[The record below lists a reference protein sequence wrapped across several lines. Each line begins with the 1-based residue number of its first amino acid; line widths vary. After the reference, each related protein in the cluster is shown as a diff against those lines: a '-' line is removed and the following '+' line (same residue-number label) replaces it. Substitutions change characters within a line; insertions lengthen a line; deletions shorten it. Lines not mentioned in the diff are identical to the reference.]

1 MQGVDVVPAHGLLHP
16 IRGKKGYLWLLFG
29 RWYRCRSCSCWGAE
43 VLLLLIQPL
52 LDGRIVPEIF
62 LRSIVVA
69 AAVDVVT
76 DTHVVREGN
85 LSRLVDIT
93 GKAGLPA
100 ALRTSC
106 LAART
111 VFLKMESVSVH
122 DALFCGFLQMKTAI
136 CSLQFLQSCRNF
148 TFPVLRDC
156 KTAKTAGCNKGSSG
170 AVSGWRFII
179 VFIRFSRFI
188 IYDFLI
194 MPGLGLTQ

>member
-1 MQGVDVVPAHGLLHP
+1 MYIYLG
-16 IRGKKGYLWLLFG
+16 GKKRNPWFLFG
-29 RWYRCRSCSCWGAE
+29 QCSCWRSCSYRCAAKPF
-43 VLLLLIQPL
+43 LPIQSFF
-52 LDGRIVPEIF
+52 DSRIVPEVF
-62 LRSIVVA
+62 FRCV
-69 AAVDVVT
+69 VVT
-76 DTHVVREGN
+76 ATVDMVAHAYAVREGN

-156 KTAKTAGCNKGSSG
+156 KTAKTAGCNKGSSV
-170 AVSGWRFII
+170 AVS
-179 VFIRFSRFI
+179 S
-188 IYDFLI
+188 
-194 MPGLGLTQ
+194 

>member
-76 DTHVVREGN
+76 DAHIVRERN
-85 LSRLVDIT
+85 LSGLVNVT
-93 GKAGLPA
+93 SEAGFPA
-100 ALRTSC
+100 ALWTDG
-106 LAART
+106 LAARP
-111 VFLKMESVSVH
+111 VFLKMESVSVQ

-156 KTAKTAGCNKGSSG
+156 KTAKTAGCNKGSSV
-170 AVSGWRFII
+170 AVS
-179 VFIRFSRFI
+179 S
-188 IYDFLI
+188 
-194 MPGLGLTQ
+194 

>member
-43 VLLLLIQPL
+43 VLLLLIQFFF
-52 LDGRIVPEIF
+52 DSRIIPEVF
-62 LRSIVVA
+62 FRSIVVA
-69 AAVDVVT
+69 ATVDMVT
-76 DTHVVREGN
+76 DTNVVREGN

-100 ALRTSC
+100 ALRTGG
-106 LAART
+106 LAARP

-148 TFPVLRDC
+148 TFPALRDC
-156 KTAKTAGCNKGSSG
+156 KTAKTAGCNKGSSV

-179 VFIRFSRFI
+179 VFIRFVQ
-188 IYDFLI
+188 IYHI
-194 MPGLGLTQ
+194 